1 MFKDWQSEMLYKY
14 KLAKKNGDKQGAKR
28 INKTLMDN
36 GFYIRQKGV
45 REYTVEQMIRR
56 STK

>member
-1 MFKDWQSEMLYKY
+1 MFANWQSEMLYEY
-14 KLAKKNGDKQGAKR
+14 ERALKNGDRKKAR
-28 INKTLMDN
+28 EINKTLMDN

-56 STK
+56 KK

>member
-14 KLAKKNGDKQGAKR
+14 KLAKKNGDKQDAKR

-36 GFYIRQKGV
+36 GFYIRQTGI
-45 REYTVEQMIRR
+45 RQYTVEQMIRR